1 MTTDKIEKLSDT
13 VSELASEVARLCEA
27 QKHTTDTLTEIR
39 AEMKE
44 IRKLSD
50 DVTGL
55 KAERSTLKWMIGLL
69 IPASLAGGGMSGWM
83 SQFLSGG
90 GGQ

>member
-27 QKHTTDTLTEIR
+27 QKNTSATLTEIR
-39 AEMKE
+39 TELKD
-44 IRKLSD
+44 IRKLND
-50 DVTGL
+50 DVTSL
-55 KAERSTLKWMIGLL
+55 KSERSVLKYALGLL
-69 IPASLAGGGMSGWM
+69 VPASLAGGGFSGWL
-83 SQFLSGG
+83 SQFLNG

>member
-27 QKHTTDTLTEIR
+27 QKNTSATLTEIR
-39 AEMKE
+39 TEIKE
-44 IRKLSD
+44 IRKLND
-50 DVTGL
+50 DVSEL
-55 KAERSTLKWMIGLL
+55 KAEKNVLRWVIGLL
-69 IPASLAGGGMSGWM
+69 IPASLAGGGVSGWM

-90 GGQ
+90 GQ